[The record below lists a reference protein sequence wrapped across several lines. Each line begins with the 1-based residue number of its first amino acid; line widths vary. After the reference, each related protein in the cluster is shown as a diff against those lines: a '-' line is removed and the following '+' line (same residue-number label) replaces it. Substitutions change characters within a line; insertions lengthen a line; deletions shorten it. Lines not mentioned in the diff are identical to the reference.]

1 MTFTQWFIFFIIIQI
16 IHFLGT
22 WKLYVKSG
30 RKAWEAAIPV
40 YNGLVLMQIINR
52 PKWWVILLFIP
63 IVNLLMF
70 PVIWIE
76 TIRTFGYFKKIDSLL
91 VIISLGLYIYYI
103 NYFKNLE
110 FNSNRNLKPR
120 SELGEWISSITFAI
134 IAATLV
140 HTYFMQPFTIPTSSL
155 EKSLLVGDYLFVSK
169 FHYGARVPST
179 VFAAPMVHD
188 SLPFTGTAS
197 YLKNPQLP
205 YTRLPGLQKI
215 KNNDI
220 VCFNWPAD
228 SLATMWGD
236 TSGKFTY
243 KPVDKKTNYVK
254 RSVGIAGDTLEMK
267 DGYFYINGKKNALP
281 YRAKLQF
288 YYTFECKKPI
298 DATSYPKFLLSKER
312 TFVYKILTE
321 YWDNKKVQEAIKQN
335 GSLTK
340 IGQDSLYTEVAG
352 GINPD
357 FAKRLKMINV
367 ENKININLTEEEVSR
382 LEKYPL
388 TLSVKKINHSADKAI
403 FPHIEELGWSQD
415 NFGPIYI
422 PKEGATVKLDTESL
436 PFYEQIIKNYEK
448 NDLTVNGKDIFI
460 NGEKAD
466 SYTFKQDYFW
476 LVGDNRHN
484 SLDARYWGYVPFDH
498 VLGKPVMI
506 WFSWDANAASI
517 GEKIKSI
524 RWDRLFTTVGGD
536 GQPVSYRYFVFVLIG
551 LYFVWSFYKKKKTA
565 KK

>member
-1 MTFTQWFIFFIIIQI
+1 MTFIQWFLFFLAIQI

-22 WKLYVKSG
+22 WKLYQKAG
-30 RKAWEAAIPV
+30 RKAWEAAIPM
-40 YNGLVLMQIINR
+40 YNGIVLMQIIKR
-52 PKWWVILLFIP
+52 PKWWIILLFIP
-63 IVNLLMF
+63 IINLLMF

-76 TIRTFGYFKKIDSLL
+76 TIRTFGFYKKIDSFL
-91 VIISLGLYIYYI
+91 VIVTLGLYIFYI
-103 NYFKNLE
+103 NYGTNPT
-110 FNSNRNLKPR
+110 FNPDRRLKPQ
-120 SELGEWISSITFAI
+120 SELGEWVSSITFAI

-179 VFAAPMVHD
+179 VIAAPMVHD

-197 YLKNPQLP
+197 YLKSPQLP
-205 YTRLPGLQKI
+205 YLRLPGLQKV

-236 TSGKFTY
+236 TSGKFTH

-254 RSVGIAGDTLEMK
+254 RCVGIAGDTLQMI
-267 DGYFYINGKKNALP
+267 DGYFYINGKKNELP

-288 YYTFECKKPI
+288 YYTYESKSPI
-298 DATSYPKFLLSKER
+298 DENTFPAFLLEKER
-312 TFVYKILTE
+312 TGVYRILSE
-321 YWDNKKVQEAIKQN
+321 YWENDKVQDAIKKN

-340 IGQDSLYTEVAG
+340 IGQDSVFTEVAG

-357 FAKRLKMINV
+357 LAQRLKMSAV
-367 ENKININLTEEEVSR
+367 STKININLTQEEADR
-382 LEKYPL
+382 LKKYPL
-388 TLSVKKINHSADKAI
+388 AVSVTKINHAPDNAI
-403 FPHIEELGWSQD
+403 FPHVEKLQWSQD

-422 PKEGATVKLDTESL
+422 PKAGATVKLDSESL
-436 PFYEQIIKNYEK
+436 PFYAQIIKNYEN
-448 NDLTVNGKDIFI
+448 NDLVINGEDIFI
-460 NGEKAD
+460 NGKKAD

-498 VLGKPVMI
+498 VLGKPVMV
-506 WFSWDANAASI
+506 WFSWDANAPSFGA
-517 GEKIKSI
+517 KLKSI
-524 RWDRLFTTVGGD
+524 RWDRLFTTVHGD
-536 GQPVSYRYFVFVLIG
+536 GEPVSYRYVVFALIAMYIG
-551 LYFVWSFYKKKKTA
+551 WSYFRGKKKVTK
-565 KK
+565 